1 MDLSI
6 VTTLYYSSS
15 YLEEF
20 YARICAAA
28 EQITDDYEIIL
39 VNDGSPDDSLDV
51 ALSLFE
57 RDDRVKVVDLSRN
70 FGHHKAV
77 MTGLAHAR
85 GDLVFKIDCDLEEE
99 PELLGEFYAE
109 MVKDSSVDVVYGVQD
124 RRKGGP
130 FERISGGLFYKL
142 FNLLS
147 DHPVPSNLVSARL
160 MSRRY
165 VASLV
170 QHQDREV
177 FLGGIM
183 VITGFKQVS
192 LVVKKHSK
200 GSTTYTLGRKVSLLV
215 NAITSF
221 SNRPLVYVF
230 YLGCAIV
237 FLSSVAA
244 LYLIVRRVFFGIF
257 LTGWPS
263 LIVSVWLLGGLTI
276 FCLGVIGIYLSK
288 VFMEVKPRPYTVIR
302 QLYERAGQSGHGQV
316 ETWKAWSSAVETE
329 SRHVVQR

>member
-6 VTTLYYSSS
+6 VTTMYYSAP

-20 YARICAAA
+20 YTRTCAAA

-57 RDDRVKVVDLSRN
+57 RDDRVKVIDLSRN
-70 FGHHKAV
+70 FGHHKAM

-99 PELLGEFYAE
+99 PELLGEFHAE
-109 MVKDSSVDVVYGVQD
+109 MVKDSSVDVVYGVQQ
-124 RRKGGP
+124 RRKGGL

-147 DHPVPSNLVSARL
+147 YHPVPPNLASARL

-165 VASLV
+165 VSSLV
-170 QHQDREV
+170 EHQDREV

-183 VITGFKQVS
+183 AITGFKQVP
-192 LVVKKHSK
+192 LVVKKYSK

-221 SNRPLVYVF
+221 SSRPLVFIF

-244 LYLIVRRVFFGIF
+244 LYLIVRRVFFGVF

-302 QLYERAGQSGHGQV
+302 QFYDRAGQGRHGQM
-316 ETWKAWSSAVETE
+316 ESWKAWSNTIATE
-329 SRHVVQR
+329 SGRSVRR

>member
-1 MDLSI
+1 
-6 VTTLYYSSS
+6 
-15 YLEEF
+15 
-20 YARICAAA
+20 
-28 EQITDDYEIIL
+28 
-39 VNDGSPDDSLDV
+39 
-51 ALSLFE
+51 
-57 RDDRVKVVDLSRN
+57 
-70 FGHHKAV
+70 

-99 PELLGEFYAE
+99 PELLGEFYAD
-109 MVKDSSVDVVYGVQD
+109 MVKDPGVDVVYGVQQ

-130 FERISGGLFYKL
+130 FERISGGLFYEL

-147 DHPVPSNLVSARL
+147 HHPVPPNLASARL
-160 MSRRY
+160 MSQRY

-170 QHQDREV
+170 EHQDREV

-244 LYLIVRRVFFGIF
+244 LTLIVRRVFFGIF

-302 QLYERAGQSGHGQV
+302 QLYERAGQSGHGQM
-316 ETWKAWSSAVETE
+316 ETWKAWSSGVETE

>member
-6 VTTLYYSSS
+6 VTTLYYSAP

-28 EQITDDYEIIL
+28 EKITDGYEIIL
-39 VNDGSPDDSLDV
+39 VNDGSPDNSLDV
-51 ALSLFE
+51 ALSLFD
-57 RDDRVKVVDLSRN
+57 RDDRVRVIDLSRN
-70 FGHHKAV
+70 FGHHKAI

-109 MVKDSSVDVVYGVQD
+109 MVKDPSVDVVYGVQQ

-130 FERISGGLFYKL
+130 FERVSGGLFYRL

-147 DHPVPSNLVSARL
+147 YHPVPPNLASARL
-160 MSRRY
+160 MSQRY

-170 QHQDREV
+170 EHRDREV

-183 VITGFKQVS
+183 AITGFKQVP

-221 SNRPLVYVF
+221 SNKPLVFVF

-237 FLSSVAA
+237 FISSIAA
-244 LYLIVRRVFFGIF
+244 LYLIVRRVFFGVF

-302 QLYERAGQSGHGQV
+302 QLYERAGSGMHGQM
-316 ETWKAWSSAVETE
+316 ESWKAWSNTIATE
-329 SRHVVQR
+329 SSRVVRQ

>member
-6 VTTLYYSSS
+6 VTTLYYSAP

-28 EQITDDYEIIL
+28 EQITDDYEIVF

-57 RDDRVKVVDLSRN
+57 RDDRVKVIDLSRN
-70 FGHHKAV
+70 FGHHKAI

-99 PELLGEFYAE
+99 PELLGEFYAD
-109 MVKDSSVDVVYGVQD
+109 MVKDPSVDVVYGVQQ

-130 FERISGGLFYKL
+130 FERISGGLFYEL

-147 DHPVPSNLVSARL
+147 HHPVPPNLASARL
-160 MSRRY
+160 MSQRY

-170 QHQDREV
+170 EHQDREV

-183 VITGFKQVS
+183 AITGFKQVP

-221 SNRPLVYVF
+221 SNRPLVFIF

-237 FLSSVAA
+237 FLSSGAA
-244 LYLIVRRVFFGIF
+244 LYLIVRRVFFGVY

-302 QLYERAGQSGHGQV
+302 QLYERAGQSRPGQI
-316 ETWKAWSSAVETE
+316 EPWRAWSNAMTTE
-329 SRHVVQR
+329 SRRAVQR